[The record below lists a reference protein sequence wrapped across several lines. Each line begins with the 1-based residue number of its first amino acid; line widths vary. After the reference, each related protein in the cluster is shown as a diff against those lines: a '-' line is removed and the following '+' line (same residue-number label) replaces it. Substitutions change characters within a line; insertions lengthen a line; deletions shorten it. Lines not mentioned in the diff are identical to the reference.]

1 MVYMGPVGAPMPQH
15 GSLDLGSILGV
26 SLTNG
31 QISVKIRNNGSIYH
45 GIWIHSGILLV
56 QSEGNAPS
64 IHMHQSARSY
74 PTGNARWTSWR
85 ALLLWR

>member
-1 MVYMGPVGAPMPQH
+1 MGPVGAPMPQH

-31 QISVKIRNNGSIYH
+31 QISVKIRNNGSIYMDT
-45 GIWIHSGILLV
+45 GILLV
-56 QSEGNAPS
+56 QSEDNASS

-74 PTGNARWTSWR
+74 PTENGRWASWR

>member
-1 MVYMGPVGAPMPQH
+1 M
-15 GSLDLGSILGV
+15 D
-26 SLTNG
+26 T
-31 QISVKIRNNGSIYH
+31 
-45 GIWIHSGILLV
+45 GILLV
-56 QSEGNAPS
+56 QSEGNASS

>member
-15 GSLDLGSILGV
+15 GSLGLGSILGV

-31 QISVKIRNNGSIYH
+31 QISVKIRNNGSIYMDT
-45 GIWIHSGILLV
+45 GILLV
-56 QSEGNAPS
+56 QSEGNASS

>member
-1 MVYMGPVGAPMPQH
+1 MGPVGAPMPQH

-31 QISVKIRNNGSIYH
+31 QMSVKIRNNGSIYMDT
-45 GIWIHSGILLV
+45 GILLV
-56 QSEGNAPS
+56 QSEGNASS

-74 PTGNARWTSWR
+74 PTGNGRWTSWR